1 MSIRTIL
8 VHLDLDQS
16 PLPRLSFA
24 QDLARRFSAHISA
37 IAAADPHVFV
47 PGDDSGMVSAELLR
61 RKAEEI
67 TERLNAL
74 KDQAAQS
81 LGERSDWIS
90 AIADPTETV
99 SMLARTAD
107 LVVTGRDTS
116 VDRHNTLDIGS
127 LILSAGRPVL
137 VASDE
142 LSKWR
147 ADCIV
152 IAWKDAREARRALAD
167 SLPFCRKA
175 NEVLVVTVAG
185 TGKSDARHSVF
196 DVVSYLDRHGV
207 AARGEVVPC
216 DLEDEAETISH
227 LARRSGADLVV
238 SGGYGHSRLREWA
251 IGGMTRSL
259 LADGTLNRLFSN

>member
-67 TERLNAL
+67 TERLNGL

-90 AIADPTETV
+90 AIADPTEP
-99 SMLARTAD
+99 SRCLHAQ
-107 LVVTGRDTS
+107 
-116 VDRHNTLDIGS
+116 
-127 LILSAGRPVL
+127 P
-137 VASDE
+137 
-142 LSKWR
+142 
-147 ADCIV
+147 
-152 IAWKDAREARRALAD
+152 
-167 SLPFCRKA
+167 
-175 NEVLVVTVAG
+175 
-185 TGKSDARHSVF
+185 
-196 DVVSYLDRHGV
+196 
-207 AARGEVVPC
+207 
-216 DLEDEAETISH
+216 IS
-227 LARRSGADLVV
+227 S
-238 SGGYGHSRLREWA
+238 
-251 IGGMTRSL
+251 
-259 LADGTLNRLFSN
+259 